1 MQKHYIVGTAGHID
15 HGKTTLSKA
24 LTGINTDRLKEEQQR
39 SISIELGFAPFSLPN
54 GDQVSLIDVPGHEK
68 FIRHMVAGV
77 GGIDLVLLV
86 IAADEGIM
94 PQTKEHLQIIEL
106 LGIEHGIIVLTKK
119 DMVDDEFLELVKED
133 VEDTLSKTILKNAP
147 IIAVSSTTL
156 EGINELKKLIEK
168 LLAKIPERAS
178 TGFFRMP
185 IDRVFT
191 LKGIGTVVTGTV
203 YSGDVQIGQELE
215 IQPSNQRV
223 RVRSL
228 QVHSQSVNVAFAG
241 QRVAI
246 NLTGIDVDDLERGDS
261 VVTTNQWEP
270 SQRVDVE
277 LNLLKDIDFS
287 LKQNSEVKFHIGTT
301 EVIGTVLLYDRKEAL
316 PGETVYCQIKLEE
329 LIISSR
335 KERFII
341 RRPSPSSTIGGGYI
355 IDPNA
360 DKHKYKLETV
370 ELLKQKSKGTI
381 EELLLHQLEVTTQ
394 IFLTLQE
401 LSTQL
406 ILPKNEIEQDI
417 TKLISNSKITAF
429 QITGL
434 DPFYIA
440 NNRLKDLENKLIQVI
455 NQYHLSYP
463 LRIGYSKAEL
473 IKQFLPNLKPKM
485 AQFVFEYWEKNN
497 FLVLKEDFVSLPSFK
512 PQLPP
517 GLQEKANKLEKI
529 LIEQGFSPEYWD
541 DLSKLVN
548 LNEKEK
554 NELYNFLL
562 NQGKILKLTD
572 KMMIHRESFEKLK
585 VLITEFLIKEG
596 QITIQQAKEVL
607 NVSRKFLVP
616 LMELLDQ
623 EKVTVLR
630 QGQNYRELRRIS

>member
-1 MQKHYIVGTAGHID
+1 MRKHYIVGTAGHID

-24 LTGINTDRLKEEQQR
+24 LTGVNTDRLKEER
-39 SISIELGFAPFSLPN
+39 ERNISIELGFAPFMLPN

-94 PQTKEHLQIIEL
+94 PQTKEHLQILEL

-119 DMVDDEFLELVKED
+119 DLVDEDFLELVKED
-133 VEDTLSKTILKNAP
+133 IKEILSDTILKNAP
-147 IIAVSSTTL
+147 ILAVSSTTH
-156 EGINELKKLIEK
+156 EGIDELKLLIQEM
-168 LLAKIPERAS
+168 LSQIPERTS

-203 YSGDVQIGQELE
+203 YSGTIEVGQELE
-215 IQPSNQRV
+215 IQPSNHKV

-228 QVHSQSVNVAFAG
+228 QVHSQSVDKAFAG

-246 NLTGIDVDDLERGDS
+246 NLTGIEVEDLQRGDS
-261 VVTTNQWEP
+261 VVTPGQWEP

-277 LNLLKDIDFS
+277 LHLLNEIDFA

-301 EVIGTVLLYDRKEAL
+301 EVMGTVLFYDRKEAL

-329 LIISSR
+329 PIISSR

-341 RRPSPSSTIGGGYI
+341 RRPSPSTTIGGGSI

-360 DKHKYKLETV
+360 KKHKYRQETID
-370 ELLKQKSKGTI
+370 LLKQKSKGTLD
-381 EELLLHQLEVTTQ
+381 ELILQQLQSSSHV
-394 IFLTLQE
+394 FLTLQE
-401 LSTQL
+401 LSTLL
-406 ILPKNEIEQDI
+406 ILPKNEIEVGLS
-417 TKLISNSKITAF
+417 KLTDQLQIIEF
-429 QITGL
+429 QSGSQ
-434 DPFYIA
+434 DPFYA
-440 NNRLKDLENKLIQVI
+440 ARTQLEKLEKQIVSTLET
-455 NQYHLSYP
+455 YHKTFP
-463 LRIGYSKAEL
+463 LRLGYPKAEFM
-473 IKQFLPNLKPKM
+473 KQFMEKLKPKM
-485 AQFVFEYWEKNN
+485 AQNVFDYWEEKH
-497 FLVLKEDFVSLPSFK
+497 LLMVKEEFVALPTFK

-517 GLQEKANKLEKI
+517 TLQEQANQLEQK
-529 LIEQGFSPEYWD
+529 LIEQGFTPDSWD
-541 DLSKLVN
+541 DLTKEVK

-572 KMMIHRESFEKLK
+572 KHVIHHETFEKLK
-585 VLITEFLIKEG
+585 KIITDFLRNEQK
-596 QITIQQAKEVL
+596 ITIQQAKEQL
-607 NVSRKFLVP
+607 NVSRKYLVP

-630 QGQNYRELRRIS
+630 QGQNYRELRK